1 MKVLKLSFIFVIIDI
16 FFNTALCL
24 PQNPLPVMIYDLR
37 NSDIKVMEVSNEVS
51 IMYGGIGKP
60 ERALMDKYSGDY
72 NLKLVFT
79 ALPSNKYLSNV
90 VVNILNKKEQRI
102 IKIISEGPMFFASL
116 MPGIYT
122 VKAVY
127 KGKEKL
133 FKHVEVT
140 KGDQKKINISWGVK
154 MSNN

>member
-1 MKVLKLSFIFVIIDI
+1 MKVLQLSFIFLIIDI
-16 FFNTALCL
+16 LFNTAFSLSQSL
-24 PQNPLPVMIYDLR
+24 PPEMIYDLK

-127 KGKEKL
+127 KGNEKL
-133 FKHVEVT
+133 FKHVEVR

>member
-24 PQNPLPVMIYDLR
+24 PQNPPPVMIYDLR

-116 MPGIYT
+116 MQGIYT

>member
-24 PQNPLPVMIYDLR
+24 PQNPPPVMIYDLR

-140 KGDQKKINISWGVK
+140 KGDQKKINISWGIK

>member
-1 MKVLKLSFIFVIIDI
+1 MKVFKLSFIFLITNIV
-16 FFNTALCL
+16 FNTALCL
-24 PQNPLPVMIYDLR
+24 AQTPPPEMIYDLK

-60 ERALMDKYSGDY
+60 ERTLMDKYSGDY

-102 IKIISEGPMFFASL
+102 IKIISDGPVFFAGL

-133 FKHVEVT
+133 FNHVEVT
-140 KGDQKKINISWGVK
+140 KGDQKKINISWEVK
-154 MSNN
+154 KSND

>member
-24 PQNPLPVMIYDLR
+24 PQNPPPVMIYDLR

-116 MPGIYT
+116 IPGIYT

-140 KGDQKKINISWGVK
+140 KGDQKKINISWGIK

>member
-1 MKVLKLSFIFVIIDI
+1 MKALKLSFVFVIINI
-16 FFNTALCL
+16 IINTDLCL
-24 PQNPLPVMIYDLR
+24 PQTTTPEMIYDLK

-60 ERALMDKYSGDY
+60 ERALMNKYSGDY

>member
-24 PQNPLPVMIYDLR
+24 PQNPPPVMIYDLR

>member
-1 MKVLKLSFIFVIIDI
+1 MKVLKLSFIFLFINIL
-16 FFNTALCL
+16 FNTTLCL
-24 PQNPLPVMIYDLR
+24 AQNPPPEMIYDLK

-60 ERALMDKYSGDY
+60 ERTLMDKYVGDY

-102 IKIISEGPMFFASL
+102 IKVISEGPIFFASL
-116 MPGIYT
+116 LPGIYT
-122 VKAVY
+122 VKAIFQ
-127 KGKEKL
+127 GKEKL
-133 FKHVEVT
+133 FEHVEVT
-140 KGDQKKINISWGVK
+140 KEDKKIINISWEV
-154 MSNN
+154 NYHP

>member
-1 MKVLKLSFIFVIIDI
+1 MKALKLSFIFVITNI

-24 PQNPLPVMIYDLR
+24 PQTPPPEMIYDLK

-60 ERALMDKYSGDY
+60 ERTLMDKYSGGY

-90 VVNILNKKEQRI
+90 VVNILNKKEQII
-102 IKIISEGPMFFASL
+102 IKVISEGPIFFASL
-116 MPGIYT
+116 IPGIYT

-127 KGKEKL
+127 QGKEKL
-133 FKHVEVT
+133 FEHVDVRKE
-140 KGDQKKINISWGVK
+140 DQRKINISWKVK
-154 MSNN
+154 KAND